1 MSYKPKI
8 LIIILLI
15 SYVCLVDGQ
24 EGIKTFNLTKLS
36 APSVVRLS
44 DLGFVEVDY
53 VPLET
58 KNQSL
63 ISDINLVSYKNHNI
77 NKIIPGDGYYIIK
90 NGDKVLK
97 FRENG
102 TFSANIGKVGR
113 GPGEIDQI
121 EDLDIDKETQNV
133 YMVSGWQKKFY
144 VYSPNG
150 EYIKTFNVPSY
161 VCEFR
166 FFDDKLLCFCGN
178 NRGSNSNSFILIDKS
193 GNLLKSFPNRYQFKS
208 KSTYGFNH
216 EILFY
221 VFNKKLFI
229 KELCAETVYSFENSG
244 FKPHLVID
252 VGKKQ
257 VTPKVRSECDMFEI
271 NANYIQPRDLLEFG
285 NFVYYAYVDKYV
297 QGDVRIYGFIGSQKD
312 NYQALFD
319 LGKGFTN
326 DLDGGPN
333 VLPLTTKDDNTIV
346 SLIDAIDL
354 KNHVASE
361 TFKKSKPLYPE
372 KKRELEKLANSLKE
386 TDNPVLVLVSLKK

>member
-15 SYVCLVDGQ
+15 SYVYVVDGQ
-24 EGIKTFNLTKLS
+24 DGIKTFNLTKLS
-36 APSVVRLS
+36 APSAVRLS
-44 DLGFVEVDY
+44 DLGFAEVNY
-53 VPLET
+53 IPLET
-58 KNQSL
+58 KEQCL
-63 ISDINLVSYKNHNI
+63 ISDINMTSYKNHNI

-90 NGDKVLK
+90 NGGKVLK

-102 TFSANIGKVGR
+102 TFTANIGKVGR

-121 EDLDIDKETQNV
+121 EDLDIDKENQNV
-133 YMVSGWQKKFY
+133 YMVSGWQRKFY
-144 VYSPNG
+144 VYSPYG
-150 EYIKTFNVPSY
+150 EYIRTFNVPSY
-161 VCEFR
+161 VREFR
-166 FFDDKLLCFCGN
+166 FFEDNLLCFCGN

-193 GNLLKSFPNRYQFKS
+193 GHLLKSFPNRYQFKS
-208 KSTYGFNH
+208 ESTYGFNH
-216 EILFY
+216 ENLFY
-221 VFNKKLFI
+221 VFNEKLFI
-229 KELCAETVYSFENSG
+229 KELCSESVYSFENSG

-271 NANYIQPRDLLEFG
+271 FANYIQPRDLLEFG

-312 NYQALFD
+312 NYQALFN
-319 LGKGFTN
+319 LGEGITN

-361 TFKKSKPLYPE
+361 AFKKSKPLYPE
-372 KKRELEKLANSLKE
+372 KKKELEKLANSLKE
-386 TDNPVLVLVSLKK
+386 TDNPVLVLVRLKD